1 MGITMEEQTLSEYCR
16 KGNDA
21 ARKELYEKY
30 ANRLFGICLRYV
42 CNTDAAKDIFQD
54 GFLKIYQSFDKFIWR
69 SQGSLRAWLDR
80 IMINEALQYL
90 RLRHNMKIVKSDI
103 LIEEIENHYHIPDP
117 ETIERIPEEILMQF
131 IAELPDGY
139 RTVFNLFAIEG
150 KSHREIACILH
161 INEKSSSS
169 QYHRAKSIL
178 AKRIN
183 EWTNEENTNL
193 YTP

>member
-1 MGITMEEQTLSEYCR
+1 MEITMEEQTLSEYCR
-16 KGNDA
+16 KGNEA

-42 CNTDAAKDIFQD
+42 CDTDTAKDIFQN
-54 GFLKIYQSFDKFIWR
+54 GFLKIYQSFDTFIWR

-90 RLRHNMKIVKSDI
+90 RLKRDLAVAKSDI
-103 LIEEIENHYHIPDP
+103 QIEEIESHYHTPDP
-117 ETIERIPEEILMQF
+117 DTIERIPEEILMKF

-139 RTVFNLFAIEG
+139 RTVFNLFAVEG
-150 KSHREIACILH
+150 KSHREIASILH

-183 EWTNEENTNL
+183 EWTNEEDTN
-193 YTP
+193 

>member
-1 MGITMEEQTLSEYCR
+1 MEITMEEQTLSEYCR
-16 KGNDA
+16 KGNEA

-42 CNTDAAKDIFQD
+42 CDTDTAKDIFQN
-54 GFLKIYQSFDKFIWR
+54 GFLKIYQSFDTFIWR

-90 RLRHNMKIVKSDI
+90 KLKRDLAVAKSDI
-103 LIEEIENHYHIPDP
+103 PIEEIESHYHTPDP
-117 ETIERIPEEILMQF
+117 DTIERIPEEILMKF

-139 RTVFNLFAIEG
+139 RTVFNLFAVEG
-150 KSHREIACILH
+150 KSHREIASILH

-183 EWTNEENTNL
+183 EWTNEEDTN
-193 YTP
+193 

>member
-1 MGITMEEQTLSEYCR
+1 MEITMEEQTLSEYCR
-16 KGNDA
+16 KGNEA

-42 CNTDAAKDIFQD
+42 CNTDIAKDIFQN
-54 GFLKIYQSFDKFIWR
+54 GFLKIYQSFDQFIWR

-90 RLRHNMKIVKSDI
+90 RLEHSMEMVKSDI
-103 LIEEIENHYHIPDP
+103 PIEEIESHYHIPDT

-150 KSHREIACILH
+150 KSHREIAHMLH

-183 EWTNEENTNL
+183 EWTNEEDTDE
-193 YTP
+193 YAP

>member
-1 MGITMEEQTLSEYCR
+1 MEITMEEQTLSEYCR
-16 KGNDA
+16 KGNEA

-42 CNTDAAKDIFQD
+42 CNTDAAKDIFQN

-90 RLRHNMKIVKSDI
+90 RLKRDISVVKSDI
-103 LIEEIENHYHIPDP
+103 PIEEIESHYYIPDP
-117 ETIERIPEEILMQF
+117 ETIERIPGKILMQF
-131 IAELPDGY
+131 ITELPEGY

-150 KSHREIACILH
+150 KSHREIADILH

-183 EWTNEENTNL
+183 EWTNEEDTDK
-193 YTP
+193 YAE

>member
-1 MGITMEEQTLSEYCR
+1 MEITMEEQTLSEYCR
-16 KGNDA
+16 KGNEA

-42 CNTDAAKDIFQD
+42 CDTDTAKDIFQN

-90 RLRHNMKIVKSDI
+90 RLKRDLAVAKSDI
-103 LIEEIENHYHIPDP
+103 PIEEIESHYHTPDP
-117 ETIERIPEEILMQF
+117 DTIERIPEEILMKF

-139 RTVFNLFAIEG
+139 RTVFNLFAVEG
-150 KSHREIACILH
+150 KSHREIASILH

-183 EWTNEENTNL
+183 EWTNEEDTN
-193 YTP
+193 